1 MENSTNLILQVAFL
15 CPSKNI
21 VAANNKYTSLTFFK
35 SHEEFSFVKRY
46 IIEIALL
53 FFSEFLS
60 AKGPRKKWENFYF
73 YGKRDYDT
81 CYFIEWIT
89 TTLGAHTYYNGWS
102 TGITS

>member
-53 FFSEFLS
+53 FFF
-60 AKGPRKKWENFYF
+60 RNFYLRKVSEKNEKIF
-73 YGKRDYDT
+73 T
-81 CYFIEWIT
+81 
-89 TTLGAHTYYNGWS
+89 S
-102 TGITS
+102 TVNVIMIRVTS